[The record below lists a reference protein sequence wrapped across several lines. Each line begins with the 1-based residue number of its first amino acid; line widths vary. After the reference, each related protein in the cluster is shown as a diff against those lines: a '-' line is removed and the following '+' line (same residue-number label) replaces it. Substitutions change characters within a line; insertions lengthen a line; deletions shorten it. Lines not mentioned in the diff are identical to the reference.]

1 MVWKKAVTAVDLWV
15 SLTVFRKVGMKEH
28 STVEYLAGMR
38 ACCWAGVLVEM
49 KVLLLADGKV
59 C

>member
-1 MVWKKAVTAVDLWV
+1 MVWKKAVTAAALWV
-15 SLTVFRKVGMKEH
+15 SLTVFQKVGMKEH
-28 STVEYLAGMR
+28 SMVECLVGLR

-49 KVLLLADGKV
+49 KVLMLAGGKV